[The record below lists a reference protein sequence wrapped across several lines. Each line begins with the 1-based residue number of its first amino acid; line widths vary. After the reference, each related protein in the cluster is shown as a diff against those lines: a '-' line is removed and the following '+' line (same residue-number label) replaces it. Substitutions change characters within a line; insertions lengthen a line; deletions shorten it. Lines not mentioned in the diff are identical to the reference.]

1 MSTYFQ
7 RLKIAAIIAIVA
19 MISSC
24 AITPISSENVYWRGD
39 QDDGSPNVGLMFYVR
54 F

>member
-1 MSTYFQ
+1 MGSFFK

-19 MISSC
+19 VISSC
-24 AITPISSENVYWRGD
+24 AITPISAESVYWRGD